1 MVTRSSNGGLIALS
15 DLMRRLNRRAN
26 GQKSSSNT
34 PTSAAASTYSE
45 DDVKRAV
52 QKLKCLGSGFGLV
65 SIDASGAGAGS
76 DLKGPTTTV
85 FGSKSFAGSKKS
97 SSGKNATLMVVSV
110 PMELDTDS
118 LAALGLASDDPS
130 GRVSVESLSNPP
142 VKEGTSTDSYR

>member
-15 DLMRRLNRRAN
+15 DLMRRLNRRA
-26 GQKSSSNT
+26 GQRSSSLS
-34 PTSAAASTYSE
+34 PAAAYSE

-65 SIDASGAGAGS
+65 SIDASAAASAGAS
-76 DLKGPTTTV
+76 SSSKDASSTT
-85 FGSKSFAGSKKS
+85 FGSMNISCSKKR

-118 LAALGLASDDPS
+118 LAALGVASDDLS
-130 GRVSVESLSNPP
+130 GRVSVDILTKSPA
-142 VKEGTSTDSYR
+142 KEGDMICCT